1 MLYNSLKIQ
10 KIFLFRKK
18 KIPLT
23 KTCKKQKFSHEKT
36 VIFLSSGHGFTLPK
50 KDKKQDSQALS
61 YSVCQN
67 RAPYGLHKIIF
78 ILQAGK
84 FFVL

>member
-10 KIFLFRKK
+10 KFFLFRKK
-18 KIPLT
+18 RFHSRKHV
-23 KTCKKQKFSHEKT
+23 KKQKFSHEKT